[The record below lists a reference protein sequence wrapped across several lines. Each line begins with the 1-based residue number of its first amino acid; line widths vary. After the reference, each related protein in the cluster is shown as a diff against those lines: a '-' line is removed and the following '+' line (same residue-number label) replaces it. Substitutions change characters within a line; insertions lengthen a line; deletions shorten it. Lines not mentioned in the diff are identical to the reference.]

1 MARVPGQ
8 DSVHYEREL
17 YLAVCW
23 ALIDTLWLNAGDNGT
38 GTNTGFELV

>member
-8 DSVHYEREL
+8 DGVHYEQKL

-23 ALIDTLWLNAGDNGT
+23 ALIGTLWLNEWDNGT